1 MIMETMIQQKQ
12 ELVRMIE
19 SVNDPEILL
28 AIKNLLNESNI
39 TDYDKNRLI
48 EGALKSEEDYKAGR
62 IFTRE
67 QVIERTNRILHK

>member
-1 MIMETMIQQKQ
+1 METMIQQKQ
-12 ELVRMIE
+12 EIVRMIE

>member
-1 MIMETMIQQKQ
+1 METMMQQKQ

-28 AIKNLLNESNI
+28 AIKNLLNETLISEE
-39 TDYDKNRLI
+39 YKNRII

-62 IFTRE
+62 VYTRE
-67 QVIERTNRILHK
+67 QVVERTNRILNK

>member
-1 MIMETMIQQKQ
+1 METMIQQKQ

-28 AIKNLLNESNI
+28 AIKNLLNETLISKEH
-39 TDYDKNRLI
+39 KNRMI

-62 IFTRE
+62 VYTRE
-67 QVIERTNRILHK
+67 QVIERTSRVLNK

>member
-1 MIMETMIQQKQ
+1 METMMQQKQ

-28 AIKNLLNESNI
+28 AIKNLLNETLISEE
-39 TDYDKNRLI
+39 YKNRMI

-62 IFTRE
+62 IYTRE
-67 QVIERTNRILHK
+67 QVIERTNRILNK

>member
-1 MIMETMIQQKQ
+1 METMIQQKQ

>member
-1 MIMETMIQQKQ
+1 METMMQQKQ

-28 AIKNLLNESNI
+28 AIKNLLNETLISEE
-39 TDYDKNRLI
+39 YKNRMI

-62 IFTRE
+62 VYTRE
-67 QVIERTNRILHK
+67 QVVERTNRILNK

>member
-1 MIMETMIQQKQ
+1 METMIQQKQ

-28 AIKNLLNESNI
+28 AIKNLLNESNF